1 MIAISC
7 CSKKG
12 LRDDTMNSCK
22 VIRVFDLT
30 GVVQGV
36 GLRPTLYLL
45 AEEAGLCGWV
55 QNRTG
60 VVRLRLEGDSKV
72 IDDFMRRLPGALPPN
87 ARLDTVSEIEA
98 DVLPEGGGAV
108 DFKILP
114 SAMSGHPTVVI
125 PADLAICEDCRAEI
139 QDPHN
144 RRYGYPFTTCTRC
157 GPRYTVVESMPYD
170 RDRTTLSAFPL
181 CPACRAEYEN
191 PRDRRFH
198 AESTACPHCGPRLS
212 LLDMQG
218 AAVAGD
224 PLRGARQALAR
235 GEAVGVRGIGGFL
248 LAANAFDRAALG
260 TLRTRK
266 RRPHKP
272 FAVMAADLATVR
284 RYCSVPTEAEALL
297 TSPEA
302 PIVILD
308 VLPEV
313 VRDAR
318 LPLDLLTPDAP
329 TLGVMLPTSP
339 LHLFLLTPLAGDP
352 VPAFELLVMTSGN
365 RGGEPICLTNA
376 EALERLGGIADLLL
390 CHNRE
395 INLRADDSLAVIQRG
410 APQLWR
416 RARGYA
422 PNAILL
428 ARPLQRCVLAMGAEL
443 KNAVAVG
450 FEDRVVISPHVG
462 DLETPEA
469 LDGLERVARSLPLFL
484 ERRAEAIAVDL
495 HPDMHATALGRR
507 IAAES
512 GLPVVEVQH
521 HYAHAA
527 AAFAEHGVEA
537 GLALVMDGTGLG
549 TDGTV
554 WGAELF
560 AIDPSG
566 YRRLATFAPV
576 PLPGGDAAVRRP
588 ARQVVARWVAAGVEL
603 TDERLRHLGVTPEE
617 GAVWRQQC
625 VQQLNAPLTHAAG
638 RVFDAFS
645 ALLEIAPETVTYE
658 GQPAIRLEAAA
669 RRSSRRDVPVIPFAQ
684 VEKEGMLVIDWAEAF
699 TLLADVHLTTGRES
713 DWAYGEHSSIADA
726 VLAMI
731 EYGLSRGTACPVALS
746 GGVFMNRILTDLVVQ
761 RLEAKGLR
769 VLVHRRVPPNDGCI
783 ALGQAVVAGNKRF

>member
-1 MIAISC
+1 MSARKI
-7 CSKKG
+7 
-12 LRDDTMNSCK
+12 
-22 VIRVFDLT
+22 VRVFDLA

-36 GLRPTLYLL
+36 GLRPTVYLL
-45 AEEAGLCGWV
+45 AEKAGLCGWV

-60 VVRLRLEGDSKV
+60 VVRLRLEGDAQV
-72 IDDFMRRLPGALPPN
+72 IEAFMRRLPQALPPN
-87 ARLDTVSEIEA
+87 ARLDTVSEIES
-98 DVLPEGGGAV
+98 DVLPEGEGAA

-114 SAMSGHPTVVI
+114 SVLSGRPTVVI
-125 PADLAICEDCRAEI
+125 PADLAICEDCRTEI

-170 RDRTTLSAFPL
+170 RERTTLSAFPL

-198 AESTACPHCGPRLS
+198 AESTACPQCGPHLT
-212 LLDMQG
+212 LVDMQG
-218 AAVAGD
+218 STMVGD
-224 PLRGARQALAR
+224 PLRIARQALAQGR
-235 GEAVGVRGIGGFL
+235 AVGVRGIGGFL
-248 LAANAFDRAALG
+248 LAANAFDREALQK
-260 TLRTRK
+260 LRERK

-272 FAVMAADLATVR
+272 FAVMAADVAAVR
-284 RYCSVPTEAEALL
+284 RFCAVPPEAEAVL

-339 LHLFLLTPLAGDP
+339 LHLFLLAPLAGDP

-390 CHNRE
+390 CHDRE
-395 INLRADDSLAVIQRG
+395 INLRADDSIAVIQNG

-422 PNAILL
+422 PNALLL
-428 ARPLQRCVLAMGAEL
+428 AHPLRRCVLAMGAEL

-450 FEDRVVISPHVG
+450 FEDRVVVSPHVG

-469 LDGLERVARSLPLFL
+469 LDGLERVALSLPLFL
-484 ERRAEAIAVDL
+484 ERNAEAVAVDL
-495 HPDMHATALGRR
+495 HPDMHATMLGRR
-507 IAAES
+507 IAAER

-527 AAFAEHGVEA
+527 AALAEHGVES

-549 TDGTV
+549 TDGNV

-560 AIDPSG
+560 AVDPSSG

-588 ARQVVARWVAAGVEL
+588 ARQVVARWVAAGIEL
-603 TDERLRHLGVTPEE
+603 TDERLRRLGVTPEE

-625 VQQLNAPLTHAAG
+625 LRKLNAPLTHAAG

-645 ALLEIAPETVTYE
+645 ALLGIAPETVTYE
-658 GQPAIRLEAAA
+658 GQSAIRLEAAA
-669 RRSSRRDVPVIPFAQ
+669 RRSARRDVPRLPFSQA
-684 VEKEGMLVIDWAEAF
+684 EKDGMLVIDWSESFA
-699 TLLADVHLTTGRES
+699 LLADVRLTAGRES

-726 VLAMI
+726 SIAMVD
-731 EYGLSRGTACPVALS
+731 YGLSKVKNCPVALS

-761 RLEAKGLR
+761 RLSSQGVR
-769 VLVHRRVPPNDGCI
+769 VLLHRQIPPNDGCI
-783 ALGQAVVAGNKRF
+783 ALGQAVIAGNLRI